1 MPEVN
6 LLAAGVVRSSTLDGA
21 LRPRLVGL
29 AESPEGPSWLT
40 ALIESGQ
47 AIFGE
52 EAQPVTGPALVWR
65 PWRRGSR
72 ARFEAGTLGAY
83 VLLGPTALA
92 AAVGHMPES
101 RDLREMSA
109 QPVTRALYP
118 GGESLTA
125 MRTAFS
131 GVRRELLAQEPAAHA
146 VVEAHLRV
154 ILVEA
159 YRART
164 GLLAGEDPSS
174 PSHRIFARYSA
185 MIERNFRDRWT
196 VARYADALGTSRDRL
211 GDVCRR
217 VRGIG
222 AKDLIDRR
230 VVLEARLQL
239 ENSSNTI
246 EQVAGLLGFA
256 SAAQFNKFFRR
267 KTGRP
272 PGAYRAHVQTNRA
285 ARSEEDRSLYDW
297 P

>member
-1 MPEVN
+1 M
-6 LLAAGVVRSSTLDGA
+6 AAGMVRSSTLDGA

-29 AESPEGPSWLT
+29 AETPAGPAWLT
-40 ALIESGQ
+40 ALIEYGH
-47 AIFGE
+47 ATFGDE
-52 EAQPVTGPALVWR
+52 TRPVTGPALAWR
-65 PWRRGSR
+65 PWWRGAR
-72 ARFEAGTLGAY
+72 ARFEAGTVGAY

-101 RDLREMSA
+101 RDLREMVDH
-109 QPVTRALYP
+109 PVTCPLDRTGETLSSMRA
-118 GGESLTA
+118 
-125 MRTAFS
+125 AFS
-131 GVRRELLAQEPAAHA
+131 GVRREILAQEPAAHA

-154 ILVEA
+154 ILIEA
-159 YRART
+159 YRVR
-164 GLLAGEDPSS
+164 GSLPSIEQPSS

-196 VARYADALGTSRDRL
+196 VEKYADALGTSRDRL

-239 ENSSNTI
+239 ENSSNSI

-267 KTGRP
+267 RVGQP
-272 PGAYRAHVQTNRA
+272 PGAYRAHMRTNRA
-285 ARSEEDRSLYDW
+285 ARSEDDRSLYDW